1 MKHSTWMSVTAQIAN
16 DAKCVSLQVGCV
28 LVKDGH
34 VISTGVNGTP
44 KGFHNCTDTHME
56 RGAEHSAWSEKYE
69 IHAEM
74 NAIGH
79 CPVST
84 QDSVAYVTHS
94 PCFNCCKHM
103 IAFGIK
109 EIRFAERYYRMTDE
123 QLQEI
128 IAFCVHM
135 NVELVHGDRYLTRG
149 GFDGGYR
156 ITEEP
161 GICGSDYF
169 YGLADTRSSA

>member
-1 MKHSTWMSVTAQIAN
+1 MSVTKQIAS

-28 LVKDGH
+28 LVKNGH

-44 KGFHNCTDTHME
+44 KGFANCNEVHQD
-56 RGAEHSAWSEKYE
+56 RGPGHSAWSEKYE

-94 PCFNCCKHM
+94 PCFGCCKHM
-103 IAFGIK
+103 IAFGVK

-123 QLQEI
+123 ELQEVI
-128 IAFCVHM
+128 TFCSQM
-135 NVELVHGDRYLTRG
+135 KVELVHGERYLTRG
-149 GFDGGYR
+149 EYGGIYR
-156 ITEEP
+156 VHESGVI
-161 GICGSDYF
+161 GSDDS
-169 YGLADTRSSA
+169 YGLASGRGGA